1 MDLTIIS
8 PEKVLFTGK
17 VTSVQV
23 PGKAGRFEVLANH
36 APIISS
42 LDKGTILY
50 KDDDEHT
57 QEIKRGFVEVANNK
71 VTICVEL

>member
-42 LDKGTILY
+42 LTNGQIHCKGENVTVIDI
-50 KDDDEHT
+50 KGGFIEVARDEV
-57 QEIKRGFVEVANNK
+57 FVCVEV
-71 VTICVEL
+71 

>member
-42 LDKGTILY
+42 LDEGTILY

-57 QEIKRGFVEVANNK
+57 QEITRGFVEVANNK